1 MRKNSINCGRF
12 FIPNW
17 FEKFPW
23 LTFCPTRNSAFCKLC
38 TKFDISSSVFV
49 LKNQISEG
57 FRNWKKGVE
66 KLQEHEK
73 SQYHRQS
80 VVKEGLAGSKVDAQL
95 SEQLRTT
102 QELRREGTK
111 WPTKSHFVTF
121 YWPPIIC

>member
-1 MRKNSINCGRF
+1 LENFTDSMRKNSINCGR
-12 FIPNW
+12 
-17 FEKFPW
+17 W
-23 LTFCPTRNSAFCKLC
+23 LAFCPTRNSAFCKLC
-38 TKFDISSSVFV
+38 TKFDISSSVFI

-73 SQYHRQS
+73 SQDHCQS

-111 WPTKSHFVTF
+111 WSTNDFCHFLLANHYMLVQT
-121 YWPPIIC
+121 